1 MKKYLCVVICLLAYL
16 PKSHAQLNVQLLHQ
30 LVSESQTEY
39 DKQTEAKNK
48 QAVTSA
54 NEEVNRSEMG
64 KFKTRYRELQS
75 RFKTLGLVFDAA
87 QIGLQAT
94 PIVNEI
100 IRQQGLIFQ
109 LAGQDPLLITLAY
122 QTEVDLSDQAYRLSQ
137 YMYAL
142 MISIGDLNQMKISDR
157 RMLFG
162 YVLTELRRIEGTS
175 KGLAANLYYANRKRV
190 INSLNPFSEFVNQDK
205 YLIDNILRNADILKN

>member
-1 MKKYLCVVICLLAYL
+1 MKRYLYIAICLLAYL
-16 PKSHAQLNVQLLHQ
+16 PKVHAQLNVQLLHQ
-30 LVSESQTEY
+30 LVSESQSEY
-39 DKQTEAKNK
+39 DKQNEAKNK

-64 KFKTRYRELQS
+64 KLKTRYRELQS

-94 PIVNEI
+94 PIVTEI

-109 LAGQDPLLITLAY
+109 LAGQDPMLLTLAY
-122 QTEVDLSDQAYRLSQ
+122 QTEIDLADQAYRLSR

-142 MISIGDLNQMKISDR
+142 MISMGDLNQMKVSDR
-157 RMLFG
+157 KMLFG
-162 YVLTELRRIEGTS
+162 YVLSELRRIEGTS
-175 KGLAANLYYANRKRV
+175 RGLAANLYYANRKRI
-190 INSLNPFSEFVNQDK
+190 INSFNPFAEFVNQDK

>member
-1 MKKYLCVVICLLAYL
+1 MKRYLYIVICLLAYM

-30 LVSESQTEY
+30 LVSESKSEY
-39 DKQTEAKNK
+39 DKQNEARNK

-64 KFKTRYRELQS
+64 KFKSRYREIQS
-75 RFKTLGLVFDAA
+75 RFKTLALVFDAA

-94 PIVNEI
+94 PIVREI
-100 IRQQGLIFQ
+100 IKQQGLIFQ

-122 QTEVDLSDQAYRLSQ
+122 QTEIDLADQAYRLTQ

-142 MISIGDLNQMKISDR
+142 MISIGDLNQMKVSDR

-162 YVLTELRRIEGTS
+162 YVISELRRIEGTS
-175 KGLAANLYYANRKRV
+175 RGLAANLHYANRKRV
-190 INSLNPFSEFVNQDK
+190 INSLNPFSEFINQDK

>member
-1 MKKYLCVVICLLAYL
+1 MKRYLYIAICLLAYL
-16 PKSHAQLNVQLLHQ
+16 PKGHAQLNVQLLHQ
-30 LVSESQTEY
+30 LVSKSQSEY
-39 DKQTEAKNK
+39 DKQNEAKNK

-64 KFKTRYRELQS
+64 KLKTRYRELQS

-94 PIVNEI
+94 SIVTEI

-109 LAGQDPLLITLAY
+109 LAGQDPLLLTLAY
-122 QTEVDLSDQAYRLSQ
+122 QTEIDLADQAYRLTR

-142 MISIGDLNQMKISDR
+142 MISMGDLNQMKVSDR
-157 RMLFG
+157 KMLFG
-162 YVLTELRRIEGTS
+162 YVLSELRRIEGTS
-175 KGLAANLYYANRKRV
+175 RGLAANLYYANRKRI
-190 INSLNPFSEFVNQDK
+190 INSFNPFAEFVNQDK